1 MTTVGKP
8 DLQQSLVI
16 GISSRAL
23 FDLEEANNLFEREG
37 VEAYRAY
44 QRRHEDRVLA
54 PGTAFHLV
62 EALLRLN
69 RFSDR
74 RLVEVIVMSRN
85 DPDTGLRI
93 FHSINEHGLDITR
106 SAFTG
111 GDALA
116 PYLGA
121 YHVDLFLSKSEAD
134 VQGAI
139 DAGVAAAQL
148 YEPPTDFDPDRDQI
162 RIAFD
167 ADAVLFSEE
176 AERVYKER
184 GLQAFVAH
192 EREHARRPL
201 PAGPFA
207 KLLRTL
213 AFIQKGLNTERA
225 PVRIAIVTAR
235 DSPAHERV
243 IRTLRQWDVNVD
255 EAFFLGGLPKHNV
268 LRAFRAHIF
277 FDDQHMHVDLAS
289 RGVPA
294 GRVPYRS
301 DSPLRGAI
309 SPPLQPAKPARE
321 GHGDG
326 V

>member
-1 MTTVGKP
+1 MTTVNKP

-23 FDLEEANNLFEREG
+23 FDLEEANSIFERDG

-44 QRRHEDRVLA
+44 QRRHEDHLLG

-69 RFSDR
+69 RFSER

-93 FHSINEHGLDITR
+93 FHSIDKHGLDISR

-116 PYLGA
+116 PYLDA
-121 YHVDLFLSKSEAD
+121 YDVDLFLSKSEAD

-148 YEPPTDFDPDRDQI
+148 YQPPVDFDPDRDQI

-176 AERVYKER
+176 AERVYKEH
-184 GLQAFVAH
+184 GLEAFVAH
-192 EREHARRPL
+192 ERTHARRPL

-213 AFIQKGLNTERA
+213 AFIQKGLDTERA

-243 IRTLRQWDVNVD
+243 IRTLREWDVNVD
-255 EAFFLGGLPKHNV
+255 EAFFLGGLPKHKV

-289 RGVPA
+289 RRVPA

-301 DSPLRGAI
+301 DSPLRGVM
-309 SPPLQPAKPARE
+309 PAPAAAKSVE
-321 GHGDG
+321 GDG
-326 V
+326 GGA